1 MVMPHVGRVEDWQI
15 GPRWWHHG
23 GDVGQYEGYAPVALR
38 LTGGRAAVV
47 TNHEYMFKTR
57 EEIEHLRD
65 PNGVTVTQLLEP
77 AGRNT
82 APAIAIAAIWACEQN
97 PQATLLVL
105 ATVAVGVPHA
115 QAAFPGRNGA
125 LALGG
130 WASSGSCGEQVP
142 RLGRAADSDGCAFQ
156 PPSPA
161 LYLAWLDR
169 RRTERSFWPMCEG
182 GFRGDARFSPGG
194 ARLVCRTRAG
204 RIVVRSAGS
213 AVDLGAGARAAWSP
227 DGSRVVIEQ
236 RARLYVR
243 QVGGGHAQF
252 LRLGSSPAWSKRGEI
267 AYVRDETLFVMDSRG
282 RRPREIASSKLR
294 RHIEVGPDWAPDGER
309 IAFAACPNRTPRG
322 AYNLA
327 LIPL

>member
-1 MVMPHVGRVEDWQI
+1 MPGPATSKMVSVP
-15 GPRWWHHG
+15 
-23 GDVGQYEGYAPVALR
+23 
-38 LTGGRAAVV
+38 
-47 TNHEYMFKTR
+47 
-57 EEIEHLRD
+57 
-65 PNGVTVTQLLEP
+65 
-77 AGRNT
+77 
-82 APAIAIAAIWACEQN
+82 
-97 PQATLLVL
+97 ATLLVL

-294 RHIEVGPDWAPDGER
+294 RHIEVGPDWSPDGER
-309 IAFAACPNRTPRG
+309 IAFAACPTRRPCGVYAVTRLGTGLRRITYEVDYADFLRYQDSGRVVWSPDARKIAFTLDNGSAG
-322 AYNLA
+322 AFAESFLVSARASRPQGRRQWRRISRYAAVFDWQA
-327 LIPL
+327 LPTRRDGR